1 MKAFKE
7 YAIKSREELI
17 PEMQERLMQAF
28 EDYIAKKEKKK
39 KMKKRL
45 LQGLEEYVTKPPP
58 QPNVRL
64 LLVLEEYAKKSKVR
78 PSQWFEIYA

>member
-28 EDYIAKKEKKK
+28 EDYIAKKKK

-45 LQGLEEYVTKPPP
+45 LQGLEEYVTTPPP
-58 QPNVRL
+58 T
-64 LLVLEEYAKKSKVR
+64 
-78 PSQWFEIYA
+78 